1 MKTHHRNIILAVILL
16 AIVLVYANLAGQV
29 SDAYARVKSDLRVVT
44 APVCIGVG
52 RYERVPDRNGQILV
66 FDTCNGRMY
75 NVTPARQWEV
85 IIPAVPDIPPTQAER
100 AEWQR
105 LTQEGLVGR

>member
-1 MKTHHRNIILAVILL
+1 MKTTHTRNIILAVILI
-16 AIVLVYANLAGQV
+16 AIALVYSNLAGQV
-29 SDAYARVKSDLRVVT
+29 SDAYAQVKADLRVVT

-52 RYERVPDRNGQILV
+52 RYERIEGQEILV

-75 NVTPARQWEV
+75 HVTPARTWEV
-85 IIPAVPDIPPTQAER
+85 IIPAVPDIPPTLAER

>member
-1 MKTHHRNIILAVILL
+1 MKTTHTRNIILAVILI
-16 AIVLVYANLAGQV
+16 AIVLVYSNLAGQV
-29 SDAYARVKSDLRVVT
+29 SDAYAQVKADLRVVT

-52 RYERVPDRNGQILV
+52 RYQRIPGEEILV

-75 NVTPARQWEV
+75 HVTPARQWEV